1 MKDIYGY
8 FHHIITRPP
17 RRGRKWAMEAFE
29 NYMKENEKM
38 NKILVIDKDLDKKI
52 KKLSRDMTL
61 GELPLFWDMVSK
73 MSENDLNRNNLTID
87 DFPRLFRKDYVV
99 RKDYVIG
106 QYYSACGDIFKV
118 IGACKDDVTHVNI
131 ELYITD
137 GDAYHASIELGFP
150 SIYDD
155 NVRPANKNE
164 VKLFNRAKH
173 FHKQNRMLN
182 EFKDGDV
189 VIGEM
194 GIPFIYYP
202 QLCEAPI
209 TTLKL
214 VCTKE
219 MRGDL

>member
-1 MKDIYGY
+1 
-8 FHHIITRPP
+8 
-17 RRGRKWAMEAFE
+17 
-29 NYMKENEKM
+29 M

-52 KKLSRDMTL
+52 KKMSRDMTC

-118 IGACKDDVTHVNI
+118 IGVGKKGEVNI
-131 ELYITD
+131 ELYVPEH
-137 GDAYHASIELGFP
+137 DAYHASVELGFP

-164 VKLFNRAKH
+164 VKLFHRAKH

-182 EFKDGDV
+182 EFKTGD
-189 VIGEM
+189 IAINHENNLC
-194 GIPFIYYP
+194 YYEP
-202 QLCEAPI
+202 TLMQYYKVED
-209 TTLKL
+209 LKL